1 MIDILLYRTE
11 NPKNLGSIAR
21 VAANFGFENILLV
34 DPQCNVTDHSRH
46 LAKKGQA
53 TLENMRT
60 VSEEILSE
68 YDLLVMTQGIAADEF
83 NMARSSVAPKELFK
97 ELEKY
102 TGKIGIVFGPEGDG
116 LYPDMLRNA
125 DIILTIPTVRE
136 APSLN
141 LAMSVGI
148 VLYELQELLAKET
161 LVDSFTLAKREEN
174 QVLENTINELVES
187 QNFPNPARKETLKL
201 AWKRVLGKGML
212 TSKEVMALLGFF
224 KKLK

>member
-136 APSLN
+136 A
-141 LAMSVGI
+141 
-148 VLYELQELLAKET
+148 
-161 LVDSFTLAKREEN
+161 